1 LPPCSRAVALIAA
14 EFWLIHLG
22 HEAVAAT
29 VLSLTIG
36 FFVVVYQIGRQAQN
50 ALKQSRENEAIKLKL
65 EVYKD
70 ITGVSREAL
79 DAIGD
84 LSSFVRQFHSALLLA
99 QQTQR
104 DLGGYVVPSSFDP
117 SLLIE
122 KKSKLSSSNIRVI
135 AITETW
141 QIIDQR
147 MDIFR
152 TAIASAFYDLDEAY
166 QHYFNAAY
174 RAMPIASPKDDAW
187 RLPAVDTLRQ
197 IELQGDILI
206 SNLMT
211 LQSYIFDFLSEMQT
225 LLVGQMFDHAIPPR
239 VPIDSSSVVVCL
251 DRYAELSTY
260 FRQETNW
267 GRNQA
272 AIESGLRVGRAGG

>member
-1 LPPCSRAVALIAA
+1 M
-14 EFWLIHLG
+14 
-22 HEAVAAT
+22 
-29 VLSLTIG
+29 
-36 FFVVVYQIGRQAQN
+36 
-50 ALKQSRENEAIKLKL
+50 
-65 EVYKD
+65 
-70 ITGVSREAL
+70 
-79 DAIGD
+79 
-84 LSSFVRQFHSALLLA
+84 
-99 QQTQR
+99 
-104 DLGGYVVPSSFDP
+104 
-117 SLLIE
+117 
-122 KKSKLSSSNIRVI
+122 

-152 TAIASAFYDLDEAY
+152 TAIASALYDLDEVY
-166 QHYFNAAY
+166 QHYFNEAY
-174 RAMPIASPKDDAW
+174 RTMPIASPKDDAW
-187 RLPAVDTLRQ
+187 RPPAVDTLRQ

-267 GRNQA
+267 GRNAA
-272 AIESGLRVGRAGG
+272 AIESGLRAGRAGG